1 MCREVQA
8 EVYSLIKDWTL
19 EEHNYLR
26 EHVPKMGLRTPFR
39 DGTLQ
44 DVALK
49 VGFTLHAPVSGGF
62 SRNSHVTIIQRLS
75 ETVVATAADELRG
88 GSVCAVLS
96 SAVVAAA

>member
-1 MCREVQA
+1 MALLERVCAVLRCEGVCREVQA

-44 DVALK
+44 NVALK
-49 VGFTLHAPVSGGF
+49 VGIILHVPVVQNPF
-62 SRNSHVTIIQRLS
+62 FQNSHVTIMRRLS
-75 ETVVATAADELRG
+75 RL
-88 GSVCAVLS
+88 
-96 SAVVAAA
+96 

>member
-1 MCREVQA
+1 MACLECVCAVLRCEGVCREVQA

-44 DVALK
+44 NVALK
-49 VGFTLHAPVSGGF
+49 VSVIFHAPG
-62 SRNSHVTIIQRLS
+62 S
-75 ETVVATAADELRG
+75 EPLFHETAM
-88 GSVCAVLS
+88 SP
-96 SAVVAAA
+96 